1 MLKNNL
7 AKLLK
12 VKSIVT
18 LLITFCFCYL
28 SVSKTIDVGNFME
41 IFKLIIVFYFGSQV
55 GKHEA
60 EVEKEIESGVK
71 DDDKDN
77 T

>member
-18 LLITFCFCYL
+18 LLLTFCFCYL
-28 SVSKTIDVGNFME
+28 AVSKVIDVGNFME
-41 IFKLIIVFYFGSQV
+41 IFKLVVIFYFGSQV
-55 GKHEA
+55 GKHDA
-60 EVEKEIESGVK
+60 EVEKEVESEAK
-71 DDDKDN
+71 DDGKGD